1 MEGVSDEPTPP
12 TAPPPPGAPVA
23 QAGVQPGG
31 PPPRKPFA
39 QQSFGDM
46 LRSMVV
52 LVLIVGAL
60 WAVNSL
66 LFSQDTTTP
75 VRAVS
80 YRGQLADARQMA
92 DYRVLAPSGLGA
104 SWVPTSVDVRRSG
117 PTVRWHLGF
126 LTPGREYVGLE
137 QGDRAPGRIAAQYVA
152 DLRPSGALTIDGT
165 PWRLYRGE
173 TDTALVRRDGRAG
186 AAQGGAEGG
195 AVTVVVGTAPTG
207 QLVSFARSLR

>member
-1 MEGVSDEPTPP
+1 MEDVSEEPTPP
-12 TAPPPPGAPVA
+12 SAPTPPGAPVA
-23 QAGVQPGG
+23 RARVQPGG

-60 WAVNSL
+60 WVVNSL

-80 YRGQLADARQMA
+80 YRGQLADARQLA
-92 DYRVLAPSGLGA
+92 DYRVLAPRGLGA
-104 SWVPTSVDVRRSG
+104 SWVPTSVDMRRSG
-117 PTVRWHLGF
+117 STVRWHLGF
-126 LTPGREYVGLE
+126 LTPEREYVGLE
-137 QGDRAPGRIAAQYVA
+137 QGDRAPRRIVARYVA
-152 DLRPSGALTIDGT
+152 DLRPSGALTVDGT

-173 TDTALVRRDGRAG
+173 TDTALVRQD
-186 AAQGGAEGG
+186 GGAGGAGSAAGG
-195 AVTVVVGTAPTG
+195 AVTVVVGTAPTD
-207 QLVSFARSLR
+207 QLVSFAGSLR